1 MYQGGLKNYEKT
13 RKMFSHEKRYGV
25 YFFIFNNFT
34 PVISVYKKNL
44 AKNGTLMDSLLRVGE
59 HHV

>member
-1 MYQGGLKNYEKT
+1 MYQGGLKTMK
-13 RKMFSHEKRYGV
+13 RHEKCSAMKKDMGC
-25 YFFIFNNFT
+25 IFLLNNFT
-34 PVISVYKKNL
+34 PIKSVYKKNL